1 MGDGGDLIVLQVEIH
16 EVGEAR
22 EGACCYPGD
31 SVSLQVE
38 NSDPLHACEE
48 AARTGRYLV
57 HVESQLPL

>member
-1 MGDGGDLIVLQVEIH
+1 LGDGGDLIVRQVEIH
-16 EVGEAR
+16 DVGEAR

-38 NSDPLHACEE
+38 NLDPLHACEE

-57 HVESQLPL
+57 LVEEEVPL